1 MKWSNLSPSMQTFPL
16 LPLLLFPLLN
26 LAVAATPLEIQPGPS
41 APRTAPPGGA
51 ANQLPSTPPA
61 VPEGFIVQAVPVSH
75 RPAAE
80 IKIILSLLVT
90 PGGSVLEQPGG
101 KTLTI
106 VDAPANLPN
115 VLEIKELI
123 DAPAFAGARL
133 EIFAPK
139 KASAEELAAAMTEL
153 TRTYLFSV
161 QRNESVPV
169 ELIPLPRANQIL
181 VVAQSESVWTQVRP
195 WLERVDALSS
205 GSRRRIFVYPLEP
218 KQAVELAE
226 KLPPGKT
233 NSPRS
238 VLDPVTGVLVIYG
251 TAEEFQ
257 ELKKAL
263 NGGREID
270 AFKQR
275 LAALRQKFTSSVKPA
290 P

>member
-1 MKWSNLSPSMQTFPL
+1 MKCFNLSPAMQTFPI
-16 LPLLLFPLLN
+16 LPFLLFPLLN
-26 LAVAATPLEIQPGPS
+26 DAVAAPSREIQPGPP
-41 APRTAPPGGA
+41 ARRTAPPGAA
-51 ANQLPSTPPA
+51 ANQPPSAPQA
-61 VPEGFIVQAVPVSH
+61 VPEGFIVQAVPVGH

-80 IKIILSLLVT
+80 IKIILALLVT
-90 PGGSVLEQPGG
+90 PGGWVLEQPGG

-106 VDAPANLPN
+106 VDAPANLPD

-161 QRNESVPV
+161 QRDEAAPV

-195 WLERVDALSS
+195 WLERADAMS
-205 GSRRRIFVYPLEP
+205 GSRRRIFVYP
-218 KQAVELAE
+218 VERGQGAGLAE
-226 KLPPGKT
+226 KLISGKT
-233 NSPRS
+233 NSPRI
-238 VLDPVTGVLVIYG
+238 VLDSVSGALVIYG

-257 ELKKAL
+257 ELKKVL
-263 NGGREID
+263 SGRRQSDE
-270 AFKQR
+270 FKQR
-275 LAALRQKFTSSVKPA
+275 LSALRQKLESRVKPT